1 MTAAAFKARLTPGM
15 GAGQIFALAKEFIEL
30 PSTEIE
36 KLLDSP
42 EHDARVGALS
52 IMDKQARRKATPEAY
67 RKQLYDLY
75 LARMDAIDTWDL
87 VDLGAPWVIGRYLI
101 DKPRDVLYTLARSEN
116 PWERRTAIVSC
127 LYFVRQGEVDDTFAL
142 GAILAGDFNATLDHS
157 VLRSLI
163 STGYRDAADVV
174 GKGFVGTWGPYDGDR
189 IPPVTLDRVLADKR
203 IGVVDVAVFDL
214 AGSDHRPVMATLTLP

>member
-1 MTAAAFKARLTPGM
+1 MTAAAFKKRLTEGM

-30 PSTEIE
+30 PIAQIE

-42 EHDARVGALS
+42 DHDARVGALS
-52 IMDKQARRKATPEAY
+52 IMDKQARRKSTPESH
-67 RKQLYDLY
+67 RQELYELY
-75 LARMDAIDTWDL
+75 LRRMDAIDTWDL

-142 GAILAGDFNATLDHS
+142 AAILAQDEHDYVRKATGGLLREAGKKNTPKLLSFLEEHAGTMPRVMLRYATERLDTQQ
-157 VLRSLI
+157 R
-163 STGYRDAADVV
+163 A
-174 GKGFVGTWGPYDGDR
+174 GF
-189 IPPVTLDRVLADKR
+189 
-203 IGVVDVAVFDL
+203 
-214 AGSDHRPVMATLTLP
+214 MAR